1 MRRLFQAFQAFFR
14 VLRDA
19 QFAQLV
25 AAGPQ
30 SAATPQATVRSP
42 GTRHGALGL
51 LSALQREAR
60 LVDFLKEPIGDY
72 PDAQVGAAVR
82 EVHRQAGAVLDR
94 MFALQPVLNRSEGET
109 ITVEANRNP
118 ARVQLAGPVSGNP
131 PYRGTLCHHG
141 WLATRCDVPEW
152 TGREEDA
159 LVVAPAEVQ
168 IA

>member
-1 MRRLFQAFQAFFR
+1 MNRLFQAFKAFFR
-14 VLRDA
+14 VLRDDP
-19 QFAQLV
+19 FAQLV
-25 AAGPQ
+25 AAGQKP
-30 SAATPQATVRSP
+30 AANARTPVRSP

-94 MFALQPVLNRSEGET
+94 MFALQPVLDRVEGET
-109 ITVEANRNP
+109 VTVEAKHNP
-118 ARVQLAGPVSGNP
+118 ARIQLAGPVSGAP
-131 PYRGTLCHHG
+131 PYRGSLCHHG

-168 IA
+168 TA